1 MEQKG
6 LVFDIKEFAVFDGP
20 GIRTT
25 VFLKGCPLRC
35 QWCHNPEGL
44 SFHRELMISKN
55 GCLHCGRCEK
65 SCIYGGYKNCR
76 LCGKCVLACPLHLR
90 KICGQEYTSQEL
102 VRRLRKDEEFLKKN
116 NGGVTFSGGEAFAQ
130 PSFLK
135 EVLLKLP
142 DMHKAV
148 ETSGYCSPVLF
159 RELTDLLELVIMD
172 IKLADEELHRFY
184 TGVSNSQI
192 LENLAYLKQ
201 GKKPFIIRVPLIPGV
216 NDTDDNLKLTAELL
230 ADARGLQC
238 VELLPYHTT
247 AGAKYDM
254 VGREYRPAFDTMGNI
269 HENVGVFQDHGIPC
283 RVL

>member
-1 MEQKG
+1 M
-6 LVFDIKEFAVFDGP
+6 VFDIKEFAVFDGP

-44 SFHRELMISKN
+44 SFHRELMVSKN

-65 SCIYGGYKNCR
+65 SCVYGGYKNCR
-76 LCGKCVLACPLHLR
+76 LCGKCVTSCPLRLR

-102 VRRLRKDEEFLKKN
+102 VQRLKKDEEFLKKN
-116 NGGVTFSGGEAFAQ
+116 NGGVTFTGGEAYAQ

-172 IKLADEELHRFY
+172 IKLVDEELHRIY
-184 TGVSNSQI
+184 TGVSNRQI
-192 LENLAYLKQ
+192 LENLDYLKL

-216 NDTDDNLKLTAELL
+216 NDTDDNLRHTAELL
-230 ADARGLQC
+230 ADARGLEG

-247 AGAKYDM
+247 AGAKYGM
-254 VGREYRPAFDTMGNI
+254 VGREYRPAFDTMGSI
-269 HENVGVFQDHGIPC
+269 HENVGIFQDHGIPC

>member
-1 MEQKG
+1 M
-6 LVFDIKEFAVFDGP
+6 VFDIKEFAVFDGP

-44 SFHRELMISKN
+44 SFHRELMVSKN

-76 LCGKCVLACPLHLR
+76 LCGKCVSACPLRLR

-102 VRRLRKDEEFLKKN
+102 VQRLKKDEEFLKKN
-116 NGGVTFSGGEAFAQ
+116 NGGVTFSGGEAFSQ

-148 ETSGYCSPVLF
+148 ETSGYFSPVLF
-159 RELTDLLELVIMD
+159 RELTDLLELFIMD
-172 IKLADEELHRFY
+172 IKLAEEELHRIY
-184 TGVSNSQI
+184 TGVSNRQI
-192 LENLAYLKQ
+192 LENLDYLKQ

-216 NDTDDNLKLTAELL
+216 NDTDDNLRHTAELL
-230 ADARGLQC
+230 ADARGLEG

-247 AGAKYDM
+247 AGAKYGM
-254 VGREYRPAFDTMGNI
+254 VGREYRPAFDTMGSI
-269 HENVGVFQDHGIPC
+269 HENVGIFQDHGIPC